1 MALHLVPMIDEL
13 ARIVERLR
21 QSGTDF
27 TSVEVKS
34 AVGGFPQSVL
44 KSMSALANLPGGGI
58 VILGLDEQAG
68 FAAVQ
73 LHNVPALKRALGSKA
88 RHFIPPIR
96 IDVEDGTVDGKPVVV
111 ARIHECD
118 VAHKPC
124 RTSDGRAY
132 IRSWDGDYLA
142 SPLEEQSY
150 LLNRTPPRADREA
163 AHGASAED
171 LDKDLVDLWAEVVA
185 RDDPV
190 GLGRFSGDEL
200 LRRAGIVTANLIP
213 SIAGLVALG
222 IQPQQHFPR
231 LSLQLARIPR
241 DGARALESVELTGPL
256 PTILD
261 GALEWARRN
270 FTVKTVASGDG
281 HLRDEYDYPLVAFR
295 EIVSNALIHRS
306 LDDWAKGMPAEV
318 RVYDDRLIVTNPGGL
333 YGITVDRLGHEAV
346 ATSRNASLVAIA
358 RHTRS
363 KMTGARVVESLST
376 GIATVLEQC
385 EKAGL
390 PAPIFQDSGV
400 RFTAVLRKTAE
411 APAVPIMNLTEA
423 SIFALLLEGDMTA
436 AQLAAAA
443 KTGEPNVRKAL
454 RRLRELGIVTSEGGR
469 GQRTTYRR
477 TTTTD

>member
-1 MALHLVPMIDEL
+1 MALHLALVTDEL
-13 ARIVERLR
+13 ARIVKQLR

-34 AVGGFPQSVL
+34 AAGGFPQSL
-44 KSMSALANLPGGGI
+44 LESMSALANLPGGGI

-68 FAAVQ
+68 FAPVE
-73 LHNVPALKRALGSKA
+73 LHDVPALKAALGSKA
-88 RHFIPPIR
+88 RTFVPPIR
-96 IDVEDGTVDGKPVVV
+96 IDVEDGTVDGKTVVV

-124 RTSDGRAY
+124 KTSDRRAY
-132 IRSWDGDYLA
+132 IRSWDGDYPA
-142 SPLEEQSY
+142 SALEEQSF
-150 LLNRTPPRADREA
+150 LLNRTPPRADREVV
-163 AHGASAED
+163 HGASIDD
-171 LDKDLVDLWAEVVA
+171 LDPDLVGLWAEAVS
-185 RDDPV
+185 RDDPG

-200 LRRAGIVTANLIP
+200 LRRGGVVTANLVP

-222 IQPQQHFPR
+222 IQPQQYFPR

-241 DGARALESVELTGPL
+241 GGARALESIELTGPL

-261 GALEWARRN
+261 GALAWARRN
-270 FTVKTVASGDG
+270 VTFRTVAGDDG

-295 EIVSNALIHRS
+295 ELVSNALIHRS
-306 LDDWAKGMPAEV
+306 MDDWAKGMPSEV

-333 YGITVDRLGHEAV
+333 YGITVERLGHEAV

-363 KMTGARVVESLST
+363 KETGARVVEALST
-376 GIATVLEQC
+376 GIATVLAEC

-400 RFTAVLRKTAE
+400 RFTAVLRKTIE
-411 APAVPIMNLTEA
+411 APTAPTLNQTEA
-423 SIFALLLEGDMTA
+423 SVFAQLLEGDKTA
-436 AQLAAAA
+436 SQLAAAA

-469 GQRTTYRR
+469 GKRTTYRR
-477 TTTTD
+477 TATSD